1 MPMTEPAA
9 LSDEDLLERAH
20 QLRLLAL
27 RGHVDARD
35 PAQLHERE
43 VRRRFGSGASV
54 NAALM
59 AGNQRRLPL
68 WRFW

>member
-1 MPMTEPAA
+1 MTEPAG
-9 LSDEDLLERAH
+9 LNDEDLLERAH

-27 RGHVDARD
+27 RDHVEARD

-43 VRRRFGSGASV
+43 VRRRFGSSGASV

-59 AGNQRRLPL
+59 AGNHRRRPL